1 MSFASSLGSVEEEA
15 RDLYLQLFHQ
25 AFEEPFCLENSDAMQ
40 KRKKQ

>member
-1 MSFASSLGSVEEEA
+1 MSFASSLSSVEEEVG
-15 RDLYLQLFHQ
+15 DLYLQLFHQ